1 MRSLSLDRK
10 GRAKPR
16 AQGPRPA
23 ARGSRELPSVQPGSA
38 RRGKATSL
46 RERVTARLS
55 LFIRRPMM
63 ALSCLLLVLVL
74 LGALFA
80 SGVIGRSYH
89 AIGRGID
96 TLTANAGFGISDIH
110 ITGNR
115 RTPYRQV
122 LEVLGMKP
130 DQSIFSADLWSAR
143 SRLARLEWIASA
155 EIHRRYPNAIFVTL
169 VEKRPFALWQA
180 PYNSLGNSLGGAKGE
195 APIYV
200 VERNGNLITSHE
212 LEKFRRL
219 PKLLGDGAPG
229 AGAADLVDAV
239 AAHRA
244 VSARIA
250 AYQRV
255 SKRRWNLIL
264 DDGVVV
270 QLPESAWQKQ
280 LDALEHLIIDGS
292 ILERDV
298 TQIDLRSPTHYFFL
312 LKNGEK
318 KDAERG
324 KET

>member
-10 GRAKPR
+10 SRAKPR
-16 AQGPRPA
+16 TQGPRPA
-23 ARGSRELPSVQPGSA
+23 GRSSRDLPSVQPGSG
-38 RRGKATSL
+38 RRGKEPGLLARL
-46 RERVTARLS
+46 AARLS
-55 LFIRRPMM
+55 LFVRRPMM
-63 ALSCLLLVLVL
+63 ALCGLLMVLVL

-80 SGVIGRSYH
+80 SGVIGRTYH
-89 AIGRGID
+89 AIGRGIGAV
-96 TLTANAGFGISDIH
+96 TADAGFGISEIH

-130 DQSIFSADLWSAR
+130 GQSIFSADLWSAR
-143 SRLARLEWIASA
+143 GRLARLEWIASA
-155 EIHRRYPNAIFVTL
+155 EIHRRYPDAIFVSL

-180 PYNSLGNSLGGAKGE
+180 PVDAKGE
-195 APIYV
+195 APIFV
-200 VERNGNLITSHE
+200 VERNGNPITSHE
-212 LEKFRRL
+212 LDKFRRL
-219 PKLLGDGAPG
+219 PKLVGAGAPG
-229 AGAADLVDAV
+229 AAADLVDAV

-244 VSARIA
+244 IAARIA
-250 AYQRV
+250 AYQRI

-270 QLPESAWQKQ
+270 QLPEAGWQKQ

-318 KDAERG
+318 KDAVRG

>member
-10 GRAKPR
+10 SRAKPR
-16 AQGPRPA
+16 VQGLRPA
-23 ARGSRELPSVQPGSA
+23 ARGARELPPVQPGSA
-38 RRGKATSL
+38 RRGKQPGLLARL
-46 RERVTARLS
+46 AARLS
-55 LFIRRPMM
+55 PFAHRPMM
-63 ALSCLLLVLVL
+63 ALCGLLLVLVL

-89 AIGRGID
+89 AIGRGIG
-96 TLTANAGFGISDIH
+96 TMTTEAGFGISEIH
-110 ITGNR
+110 IAGNR

-130 DQSIFSADLWSAR
+130 GQSIFSADLWSAR

-155 EIHRRYPNAIFVTL
+155 EIHRRYPDAIFVTL

-180 PYNSLGNSLGGAKGE
+180 PADAKGE
-195 APIYV
+195 APIFV
-200 VERNGNLITSHE
+200 VERNGNPITSHD

-219 PKLLGDGAPG
+219 PKLVGAGAPG
-229 AGAADLVDAV
+229 AAADLVDAV

-244 VSARIA
+244 VAARIA
-250 AYQRV
+250 AYARI
-255 SKRRWNLIL
+255 SERRWNLIL
-264 DDGVVV
+264 DDGVTV
-270 QLPESAWQKQ
+270 QLPESGWQKE
-280 LDALEHLIIDGS
+280 LDALEHLIIDGG